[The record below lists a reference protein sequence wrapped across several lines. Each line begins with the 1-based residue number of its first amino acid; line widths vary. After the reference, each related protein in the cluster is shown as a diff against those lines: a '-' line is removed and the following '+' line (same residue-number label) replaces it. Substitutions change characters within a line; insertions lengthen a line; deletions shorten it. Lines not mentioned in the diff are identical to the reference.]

1 MWIHVNVANPR
12 KPESHWGQKDPVLRT
27 WPLLTAPC
35 CLPGFE
41 SRWPLAET
49 NHAVSHHYTFTVTFT
64 DNDTESMEPMS
75 YTGVLHTG
83 DMCSKLCSIYLYI
96 CLYLWLVLIILVYWH
111 HGYPCCFVLSY
122 VMICECSKFLSRRV
136 EEYFDYHGWYVQAVS
151 VSVSVYLLHRYST

>member
-1 MWIHVNVANPR
+1 M
-12 KPESHWGQKDPVLRT
+12 LRT
-27 WPLLTAPC
+27 QENLNHIEARKTRCSVPGHYLRHPAA
-35 CLPGFE
+35 CLALRVVG
-41 SRWPLAET
+41 RGPLAET

-122 VMICECSKFLSRRV
+122 VMICECSKCLSRRV